1 MSPHKFIPIAVIAG
15 LMAACHAAPDVHARA
30 RGTANAPVLLVSVA
44 TATVMP
50 MNSSLRALGTTV
62 ATHHVTIRAPA
73 SGRIT
78 DMTLK
83 NGDQVRKGQ
92 VLGYIVN
99 REIEA
104 AQAGLE
110 VARKLDPK
118 GAAALSDSV
127 NRYNKGSGIPI
138 VAPDSGV
145 VSRPPV
151 TTGQMVADLDPIA
164 ELIDPTSIYVEASVP
179 VDEFHFII
187 PGMPATVTCG
197 LRPGVTFAAKVGATI
212 PNFDQNSATAPVR
225 LDFSG
230 AESIPEIGAP
240 VEARIVTRSVP
251 DAIAIPSSALFQDVG
266 ENRYHVFVVGADG
279 LAHRID
285 VTIGIRDR
293 RMAQVLSG
301 LNAGDQV
308 ITSGGY
314 ALSDGLR
321 VQIAKSSS

>member
-1 MSPHKFIPIAVIAG
+1 MNQRWIVPIFVIAG
-15 LMAACHAAPDVHARA
+15 LLAACRTAPDVRA
-30 RGTANAPVLLVSVA
+30 RTRPTNSAPVMVVTVA
-44 TATVMP
+44 TATVGP
-50 MNSSLRALGTTV
+50 MSSSLRALGITV
-62 ATHHVTIRAPA
+62 ANHHVTIRAPS
-73 SGRIT
+73 SGRVV

-92 VLGYIVN
+92 VIGYIVN

-110 VARKLDPK
+110 VARKLDPQ

-127 NRYNKGSGIPI
+127 SRYSKGNGIPI

-151 TTGQMVADLDPIA
+151 TSGQMVADLDPIA
-164 ELIDPTSIYVEASVP
+164 ELIDPSSIYVQASVP
-179 VDEFHFII
+179 VDEFHFVT
-187 PGMPATVTCG
+187 PGMSATVTCG
-197 LRPGVTFAAKVGATI
+197 LRPGATFAAKVGAMI
-212 PNFDQNSATAPVR
+212 PSFDQNSATAPVR

-230 AESIPEIGAP
+230 PESISEIGAP
-240 VEARIVTRSVP
+240 VEARIVTKTVP
-251 DAIAIPSSALFQDVG
+251 DAISIPSAALFQDVG

-279 LAHRID
+279 LAHRVD
-285 VTIGIRDR
+285 VTIGIRDP
-293 RMAQVLSG
+293 RMTQVLG
-301 LNAGDQV
+301 GIKAGDRV

-321 VQIAKSSS
+321 VQVAGTPS

>member
-1 MSPHKFIPIAVIAG
+1 
-15 LMAACHAAPDVHARA
+15 MA
-30 RGTANAPVLLVSVA
+30 VSVA

-50 MNSSLRALGTTV
+50 MNSSLRALGITV

-78 DMTLK
+78 DMKLK

-92 VLGYIVN
+92 VIGYIVN

-104 AQAGLE
+104 AEAGLE
-110 VARKLDPK
+110 VARKLDPQ

-127 NRYNKGSGIPI
+127 NRYSKGRGIPI

-151 TTGQMVADLDPIA
+151 TAGQMVADLDPIA

-179 VDEFHFII
+179 VDEFHFVT
-187 PGMPATVTCG
+187 PGMPATITCG
-197 LRPGVTFAAKVGATI
+197 LRPGVSFAAKVGATI
-212 PNFDQNSATAPVR
+212 PNFDQSSATAPIR
-225 LDFSG
+225 LDFTGS
-230 AESIPEIGAP
+230 ESIPEIGAP
-240 VEARIVTRSVP
+240 VEARIVTKSVP
-251 DAIAIPSSALFQDVG
+251 DAIGIPSSALFQDIG

-279 LAHRID
+279 LAHRVD
-285 VTIGIRDR
+285 VTVGIRDK
-293 RMAQVLSG
+293 RMAQVVSG
-301 LNAGDQV
+301 LKAGDQV

-321 VQIAKSSS
+321 VRIAKTSS

>member
-1 MSPHKFIPIAVIAG
+1 MKRRLIALAVVVELI
-15 LMAACHAAPDVHARA
+15 AACHAAPDIHARA
-30 RGTANAPVLLVSVA
+30 RATANAPVMAVSVA

-50 MNSSLRALGTTV
+50 MNSSLRALGITV

-78 DMTLK
+78 DMKLK

-92 VLGYIVN
+92 VIGYIVN

-104 AQAGLE
+104 AEAGLE
-110 VARKLDPK
+110 VARKLDPQ

-127 NRYNKGSGIPI
+127 NRYSKGRGIPI

-151 TTGQMVADLDPIA
+151 TAGQMVADLDPIA

-179 VDEFHFII
+179 VDEFHFVT
-187 PGMPATVTCG
+187 PGMPATITCG
-197 LRPGVTFAAKVGATI
+197 LRPGVSFAAKVGATI
-212 PNFDQNSATAPVR
+212 PNFDQSSATAPIR
-225 LDFSG
+225 LDFTGS
-230 AESIPEIGAP
+230 ESIPEIGAP
-240 VEARIVTRSVP
+240 VEARIVTKSVP
-251 DAIAIPSSALFQDVG
+251 DAIGIPSSALFQDIG

-279 LAHRID
+279 LAHRVD
-285 VTIGIRDR
+285 VTVGIRDK
-293 RMAQVLSG
+293 RMAQVVSG
-301 LNAGDQV
+301 LKAGDQV

-321 VQIAKSSS
+321 VRIAKTSS

>member
-1 MSPHKFIPIAVIAG
+1 MNPRRFIPLAVVTG
-15 LMAACHAAPDVHARA
+15 FLAACHAAPDVHARA
-30 RGTANAPVLLVSVA
+30 RPTSKGQVMLVSVA

-50 MNSSLRALGTTV
+50 MNSSLRALGITV

-73 SGRIT
+73 SGRVT
-78 DMTLK
+78 DVTLK
-83 NGDQVRKGQ
+83 NGDQIHKGQ
-92 VLGYIVN
+92 VIGYIVN

-110 VARKLDPK
+110 VARKLDPQ

-151 TTGQMVADLDPIA
+151 TSGQMVADLDPIA

-179 VDEFHFII
+179 VDEFHFIT

-197 LRPGVTFAAKVGATI
+197 LRPGVAFAARVGATI
-212 PNFDQNSATAPVR
+212 PSFDQNSATAPVR
-225 LDFSG
+225 LDFTG

-240 VEARIVTRSVP
+240 VEARIVISSVAN
-251 DAIAIPSSALFQDVG
+251 AIAIPSTALFQDIG

-279 LAHRID
+279 LAHRVD
-285 VTIGIRDR
+285 VTIGIRDK

-301 LNAGDQV
+301 LKAGDQV

-321 VQIAKSSS
+321 VQIANTSS